1 MTVCVVTVSDRASK
15 GEYED
20 KSGPAIEQLILETYP
35 DCRIVRELI
44 PDEIKVIGAALER
57 NTSSDFILTTGGTGL
72 SERDITP
79 EATELFCDKRLPGI
93 EESLRAASLKETSS
107 AMLSRGYAGVRDAT
121 IVINFPGSVRAV
133 TLCTKVV
140 VPIMGH
146 AIKML
151 RGEGH

>member
-1 MTVCVVTVSDRASK
+1 MIVCVVTVSDRASR

-20 KSGPAIEQLILETYP
+20 KSGPAIEQLILDEYP
-35 DCRIVRELI
+35 DCQIIREIV
-44 PDEIKVIGAALER
+44 PDELESIR
-57 NTSSDFILTTGGTGL
+57 AVFEGNTASDFILTTGGTGL

-93 EESLRAASLKETSS
+93 EEHLRAASLKETSS
-107 AMLSRGYAGVRDAT
+107 AMLSRGYAGVRGAT
-121 IVINFPGSVRAV
+121 IVVNFPGSVGAAR
-133 TLCTKVV
+133 LCAKIV

-146 AIKML
+146 AMKML